1 MEIVRSV
8 EIDRPGAEVFAFLAD
23 ARNDPRWCRKVVS
36 VELVSGERPGPGA
49 RYAVVH
55 RPVPLRPEREMAMT
69 CASWAPPER
78 IEWHEDDGTDVFR
91 VTYELED
98 LGGRTR
104 ITQRSHAEIGAPRVL
119 RPLFRAGI
127 GRDVQGQLRRL
138 KRLLEAGG

>member
-1 MEIVRSV
+1 VEIASSV
-8 EIDRPGAEVFAFLAD
+8 EIERPVAEVFAFVAD
-23 ARNDPRWCRKVVS
+23 ARNDPRWCPKVVS
-36 VELVSGERPGPGA
+36 VDLVGGGRPGPGA

-55 RPVPLRPEREMAMT
+55 RPVPLRPAREMAMS
-69 CASWAPPER
+69 CVGWAPPER
-78 IEWHEDDGTDVFR
+78 VEWHEDDGTDVFR

-104 ITQRSHAEIGAPRVL
+104 VTQRSDAEIGAPRVL

-138 KRLLEAGG
+138 KRLLEADG